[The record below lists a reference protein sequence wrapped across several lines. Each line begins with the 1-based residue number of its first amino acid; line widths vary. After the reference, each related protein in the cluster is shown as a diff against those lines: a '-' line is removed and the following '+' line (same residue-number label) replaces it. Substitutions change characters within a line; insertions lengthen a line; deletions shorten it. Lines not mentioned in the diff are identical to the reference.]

1 MTDIVEKLR
10 AACIIDRHYGKSVT
24 LTLDYDDYMEAAAEI
39 ERLRAAIG
47 ETLLER
53 EDARAEVERLRAGGC
68 ARDQGTTQY
77 CAEAAKLAAENEKLR
92 AALELYRDAVRIDA
106 TMEGPKFMGANSSA
120 LKRAWDAD
128 LAALEGK

>member
-10 AACIIDRHYGKSVT
+10 DACIIDRHYGKSVT

-39 ERLRAAIG
+39 
-47 ETLLER
+47 
-53 EDARAEVERLRAGGC
+53 ERLRAGGC

-92 AALELYRDAVRIDA
+92 AALKELLACPHVADRDIDPAWIEPETEAAVEAARV
-106 TMEGPKFMGANSSA
+106 
-120 LKRAWDAD
+120 
-128 LAALEGK
+128 ALEGRT